1 MVTRR
6 RKRLNLKAINS
17 HVKLETYAYIS
28 ELVGAEG
35 SFGIAL
41 DRIARE
47 HAWLTKKRDI
57 TPEKRESKVQ

>member
-1 MVTRR
+1 VTRR

-17 HVKLETYAYIS
+17 HVRMETYIYVS
-28 ELVGAEG
+28 EVAGADG
-35 SFGIAL
+35 SMGIAL

-47 HAWLTKKRDI
+47 HAWLTQKKDI